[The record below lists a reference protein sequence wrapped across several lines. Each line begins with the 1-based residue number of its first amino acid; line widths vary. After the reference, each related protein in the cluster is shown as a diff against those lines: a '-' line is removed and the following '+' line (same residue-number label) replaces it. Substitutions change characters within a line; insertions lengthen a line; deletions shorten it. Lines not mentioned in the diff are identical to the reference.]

1 MPLGMSWHNGPR
13 LALGDG
19 MTRLLNRTRSQR
31 GFSLLE
37 MLATLAIAGV
47 VGGMATAQMASV
59 RRSMEG
65 DGAMRLVMTQ
75 MVTARETAVTQRR
88 NIDVVFTGT
97 NWVQTVRHEVPAGTT
112 TLTSVAFEGKV
123 QYALLP
129 SISDT
134 PDLFGTANGVAFGG
148 LTTLTFNSD
157 GTLVDNAG
165 NPINGT
171 VFLAVPNI
179 TQSQRAVTVMG
190 STGRVRGY
198 KWTGSGWI
206 RI

>member
-1 MPLGMSWHNGPR
+1 
-13 LALGDG
+13 
-19 MTRLLNRTRSQR
+19 MTRFLNRARSQR

-59 RRSMEG
+59 RRSMQG
-65 DGAMRLVMTQ
+65 DGAMRLLMDQ
-75 MVTARETAVTQRR
+75 LTAREMAVTQRR
-88 NIDVVFTGT
+88 NMEIKFVGT
-97 NWVQTVRHEVPAGTT
+97 NWVQVIRHEVPAGTT
-112 TLTSVAFEGKV
+112 TLASVAFEGKV

-129 SISDT
+129 SIGDT
-134 PDLFGTANGVAFGG
+134 PDGFGTANGVAFGV
-148 LTTLTFNSD
+148 TTSLTFNSD
-157 GTLVDNAG
+157 GTLVDDAG

-171 VFLAVPNI
+171 VFLAVANV

-198 KWTGSGWI
+198 KWTGSGWN
-206 RI
+206 RV